1 MNNVEGINGGYCEPP
16 SGFEQAVEPKVV
28 DDVPWWKGGP
38 NAGLAA
44 FGKEMCEDV
53 WESRGIRPPDG
64 VGCWIVGRMCLAI
77 DGVSQNE
84 AWARMILIARH
95 LREQQSQATDSPMVD
110 GGNGQQEDRDAAFPE
125 VFTAAQG
132 EEEDNEQETMS
143 ENTNRTI
150 SDAILEADEFVQIEL
165 PEREVFLAPWLKERS
180 IALVSGPRGVGK
192 TMFGVGLAEAIVR
205 CEPFGPW
212 KARESVPCLYLDGE
226 MTVQDIQ
233 ERLCQLN
240 HTSDRKS
247 PLYIYSDAYASHLG
261 MPRAHLVSEEWRT
274 KMKQILLAK
283 GVKVWVVDNLAS
295 LTAGIDEN
303 SKKDWDPINAWLLEL
318 RFAGIATV
326 MLHHTGKGGAQR
338 GTSAREDNLDVSIL
352 LKRPSNYKPL
362 DGVRFVVKFEK
373 ARVRTRYLPSLADV
387 EFRLT
392 EDEQGRGVW
401 VCKSAKGKT
410 KVEVLKRLNE
420 GLYYDVICEETGL
433 TKGRISQIKKDAV
446 EKGWMDKKGKLTED
460 GLRFVY
466 SGEDG

>member
-1 MNNVEGINGGYCEPP
+1 MGSDFTKLGVFG
-16 SGFEQAVEPKVV
+16 QV
-28 DDVPWWKGGP
+28 DVDNE
-38 NAGLAA
+38 NAG
-44 FGKEMCEDV
+44 D
-53 WESRGIRPPDG
+53 
-64 VGCWIVGRMCLAI
+64 
-77 DGVSQNE
+77 
-84 AWARMILIARH
+84 
-95 LREQQSQATDSPMVD
+95 
-110 GGNGQQEDRDAAFPE
+110 
-125 VFTAAQG
+125 
-132 EEEDNEQETMS
+132 EQETMDQK
-143 ENTNRTI
+143 TNRTI
-150 SDAILEADEFVQIEL
+150 GDAILEADEFTRIEL
-165 PEREVFLAPWLKERS
+165 PERKVFLTPWLKERS

-192 TMFGVGLAEAIVR
+192 TMFGIGLAEAIVR
-205 CEPFGPW
+205 GEQFGPW
-212 KARESVPCLYLDGE
+212 KAGEPIPCLYLDGE

-233 ERLCQLN
+233 ERLCQLD

-261 MPRAHLVSEEWRT
+261 MPRAHLAKEDWRT

-338 GTSAREDNLDVSIL
+338 GTSAREDNVDVSIL

-362 DGVRFVVKFEK
+362 DGARFDVKFEK

-401 VCKSAKGKT
+401 VSKSAKGKT
-410 KVEVLKRLNE
+410 NKVKVIKMLHE
-420 GLYYDVICEETGL
+420 GSDYDAIKEETGL
-433 TKGRISQIKKDAV
+433 SKGRISQIKKDAE
-446 EKGWMDKKGKLTED
+446 EKGWLDKKGKLTED

-466 SGEDG
+466 GGEED